1 MSATTTKVVRQ
12 AVASRITGIGAP
24 WNEAPVPFDLH
35 TPAIAPDSTPS
46 SKLHGSFSVGL
57 PRSAVRPGER
67 HQVSV
72 GVRLTTDI
80 VVRFFARV
88 APKGALAAVDAA
100 LDLELALVQRLDT
113 GWSQDLTM
121 YLSGIERRTIST
133 GEWMQIDA
141 VFSTSYLVAL
151 S

>member
-1 MSATTTKVVRQ
+1 MSSTTTAAVRQ
-12 AVASRITGIGAP
+12 AIAARITALGTP

-35 TPAIAPDSTPS
+35 SLAPMPDAIPATRG
-46 SKLHGSFSVGL
+46 HGSFSVGV

-67 HQVSV
+67 HQAGV
-72 GVRLTTDI
+72 GVRLTTDV
-80 VVRFFARV
+80 VVRFFARLPR
-88 APKGALAAVDAA
+88 ATALTAVDAA
-100 LDLELALVQRLDT
+100 LALELALIRSLDI

-121 YLSGIERRTIST
+121 YLSGIERRSLST

-141 VFSTSYLVAL
+141 VFSTTYLVAL